1 MCTFHRQIHLCRHLC
16 DISKNESELP
26 TVSQKSCLFVFYQ
39 TRAPVW
45 IFRIQS
51 AAPTSQKASTC
62 ERVALHEYI
71 KQTWTDIMLSFWDKV
86 NKSRIFSPPNLEVYR
101 AGWLDKS
108 GLHSLLDCNTRVT
121 PYTELNTLH
130 WRWVRVLSPP
140 PEKAQHPSSWA
151 HTLRDPHHKPRA
163 DALPSR
169 WSSSSGSSVGA
180 VHGFPLSPPPTF
192 FTFFFNGVTFYV
204 EYFSISSR

>member
-1 MCTFHRQIHLCRHLC
+1 M
-16 DISKNESELP
+16 
-26 TVSQKSCLFVFYQ
+26 
-39 TRAPVW
+39 
-45 IFRIQS
+45 
-51 AAPTSQKASTC
+51 
-62 ERVALHEYI
+62 
-71 KQTWTDIMLSFWDKV
+71 
-86 NKSRIFSPPNLEVYR
+86 NKSRIFSPLTWRSTGQGGWIKVGYTAYLIVTQGSLHRIKYAPLEM
-101 AGWLDKS
+101 S
-108 GLHSLLDCNTRVT
+108 TRLV
-121 PYTELNTLH
+121 PA
-130 WRWVRVLSPP
+130 

>member
-51 AAPTSQKASTC
+51 AAPTSQKPSTC
-62 ERVALHEYI
+62 ERVELHEYI

-86 NKSRIFSPPNLEVYR
+86 NKSRIF
-101 AGWLDKS
+101 
-108 GLHSLLDCNTRVT
+108 
-121 PYTELNTLH
+121 
-130 WRWVRVLSPP
+130 
-140 PEKAQHPSSWA
+140 
-151 HTLRDPHHKPRA
+151 
-163 DALPSR
+163 
-169 WSSSSGSSVGA
+169 
-180 VHGFPLSPPPTF
+180 FPLTWRSTGQGGWIKVGY
-192 FTFFFNGVTFYV
+192 TAYLIVTQGSLHRIKYAPLEMSTRLV
-204 EYFSISSR
+204 PAPRKGTASILMGSHAAWSTSQTESGRFAQPME

>member
-1 MCTFHRQIHLCRHLC
+1 MNLNYLQYR
-16 DISKNESELP
+16 KNR
-26 TVSQKSCLFVFYQ
+26 VCLFFTKHERRYESSEFNQQHPHLRKHPPVNVWRSMNILSRPEQ
-39 TRAPVW
+39 TSCCLSETRW
-45 IFRIQS
+45 IKPGFF
-51 AAPTSQKASTC
+51 P
-62 ERVALHEYI
+62 
-71 KQTWTDIMLSFWDKV
+71 
-86 NKSRIFSPPNLEVYR
+86 PPNLEVYR